1 MSQAFGLLL
10 DILNVMFNETISED
24 NYHDLIDV
32 MRVYCKTCQ
41 QITYMTKDEEIFEL
55 TSRGFPET
63 YNPCEYMENLR
74 FAFAFRAVS
83 NVKASAYLAQLKQ
96 MLVCA

>member
-10 DILNVMFNETISED
+10 DILKVMFTETISED
-24 NYHDLIDV
+24 NYHDFMDV

-41 QITYMTKDEEIFEL
+41 QMTKEEEAFEL

-63 YNPCEYMENLR
+63 YNPCEYMDKFR
-74 FAFAFRAVS
+74 FAFAFGAAS
-83 NVKASAYLAQLKQ
+83 NVKVSAKLARLKQ
-96 MLVCA
+96 MLPRL